1 MNWTV
6 RRRFT
11 ARAAREGAMRIAV
24 DSVIVS
30 GAIWGNAGR
39 VRGFIVI
46 LINCSCV
53 SLSILR

>member
-1 MNWTV
+1 
-6 RRRFT
+6 
-11 ARAAREGAMRIAV
+11 MRIAV